1 MFHQGL
7 AATRHPEEEALGLFP
22 FVLPAVQAQ
31 VLDAELLLRVI
42 KDKIVLFFFSLPLID
57 ALIDPSR
64 CDTVKFKFNQ
74 FFSSLF
80 FNSWVMHSTLV
91 LGRCRRCLR

>member
-42 KDKIVLFFFSLPLID
+42 KDKIVLFFF
-57 ALIDPSR
+57 
-64 CDTVKFKFNQ
+64 
-74 FFSSLF
+74 FSPF
-80 FNSWVMHSTLV
+80 D
-91 LGRCRRCLR
+91 

>member
-1 MFHQGL
+1 MLCFPWHRVCLGLSSTAGLAPLFLDVSCAAGPELGPARGAAMFHQGL

-42 KDKIVLFFFSLPLID
+42 KDKIVLFFF
-57 ALIDPSR
+57 
-64 CDTVKFKFNQ
+64 
-74 FFSSLF
+74 FSPF
-80 FNSWVMHSTLV
+80 D
-91 LGRCRRCLR
+91 